1 MEKSQR
7 RLVLKLLYQPQTIS
21 CLLPGVFINTNNQ
34 LALIDFNISRYIIFL
49 LSSCPDVPS
58 ISVSGAVYSLSSAC
72 NDSPSVQ
79 SWVVTNDDNL
89 SRWHICCWGFQMYN
103 MLHCT
108 YMVLPDLLMWK
119 QLDPSVSVQLL
130 PTVLSFVCKMM
141 EGAYALQ
148 ADLSEWPLKWGLMH
162 YKQTS

>member
-58 ISVSGAVYSLSSAC
+58 ISVWSCPFSFALMQWLTFSSIL
-72 NDSPSVQ
+72 
-79 SWVVTNDDNL
+79 VTNDDNL